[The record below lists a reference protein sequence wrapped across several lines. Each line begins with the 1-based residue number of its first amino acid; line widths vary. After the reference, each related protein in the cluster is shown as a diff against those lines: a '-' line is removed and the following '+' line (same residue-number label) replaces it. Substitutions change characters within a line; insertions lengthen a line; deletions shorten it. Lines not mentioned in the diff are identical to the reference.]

1 MSTIDLSSCWCVFK
15 VQKQALK
22 KNCKICVFKIASG
35 HPPSALRHNNIYLL
49 LQQNTPTTVLNIK
62 EKICHFFM
70 ILNGKMR
77 LSQTILKSEKVN
89 VNFYNLE

>member
-1 MSTIDLSSCWCVFK
+1 MC
-15 VQKQALK
+15 LK
-22 KNCKICVFKIASG
+22 CKIKASIETNCKISVFKIASG

-62 EKICHFFM
+62 EENFHFLM